1 MKSARDCSEMN
12 DSREK
17 FGVQER
23 KNGKIYVL
31 ILITMMDRAGAE
43 TMMMNYLRNI
53 DWNKIQMDFLVN
65 REGNADYEKEIEAL
79 GSKIFHMSPLY
90 PGKFHRYKKEF
101 RHFLK
106 EHPEYQI
113 IHSHLEERSYFA
125 LKIAKQMGVPV
136 RIAHA
141 HSVPK
146 RFGIKMPV
154 RIYFRH
160 KLKGVYT
167 HRFACSE
174 APAQW
179 LFGTTEDVTFMRNA
193 VDTEKFSFD
202 ENIRKSARESLN
214 IDTDTL
220 VVGHVGRFTYEKNH
234 RFLIEIFDYVNKLH
248 PNSRLLLIGG
258 GKPREEVKT
267 KEVIAKKVRELGMA
281 DKVQL
286 LGIRDDVSALMS
298 AMDVLVMPSVSEGFP
313 VTLIEAQAAGLRCV
327 VSDVVTNQCN
337 VTEEMQFMSLEQEPV
352 EWANKI
358 LSFAQTPMEHVEMC
372 KRVAETGFD
381 IQENAEWLE
390 AFYEKADRS

>member
-1 MKSARDCSEMN
+1 M
-12 DSREK
+12 
-17 FGVQER
+17 QER

-53 DWNKIQMDFLVN
+53 NRNKIQMDFLVN

-79 GSKIFHMSPLY
+79 GSRIFHMSPLY

-125 LKIAKQMGVPV
+125 LKIAKQMGVLV

-146 RFGIKMPV
+146 RFGVKMPV
-154 RIYFRH
+154 RLYFRH

-179 LFGTTEDVTFMRNA
+179 LFGTTEGVTFMRNA
-193 VDTEKFSFD
+193 VDTEEFSFD
-202 ENIRKSARESLN
+202 ENIRKSARASLN
-214 IDTDTL
+214 IDNDTL

-258 GKPREEVKT
+258 GKPREEIKT
-267 KEVIAKKVRELGMA
+267 KEVITKKVRELGLT

-286 LGIRDDVSALMS
+286 LGIRDDVSAWMS

-337 VTEEMQFMSLEQEPV
+337 VTEEMQFMSLEQEPE

-358 LSFAQTPMEHVEMC
+358 LSFAQTSMKPVEMC
-372 KRVAETGFD
+372 KKVNETGFD
-381 IQENAEWLE
+381 IRENAKWLE